1 MSYDLSIRAMPHKKV
16 SLVAGGCDICRESVM
31 RIKLNSEK
39 NELNP
44 LNEAG
49 PIESIQDISG
59 WKVRLGPKIIEQYT
73 KSGEWPGITIWDAAL
88 RFLEM
93 APDQVVVVDG
103 SENCRVHQLIEAARE
118 LSAALHEAGLRP
130 GDVISF
136 QLPNWW
142 ETVVINLAACAS
154 GLICNPI
161 VPIYREGEVRY
172 ILRDARTKA
181 FFVTPLFR
189 GFDYAAMASQL
200 RSDLP
205 ELKNVIL
212 VRGASQLGM
221 LSFDALLDKG
231 RMHKWNPP
239 IPNPNA
245 IKLVLYTSGTTGSP
259 KGVLHTHNT
268 LMSEINAVIRCWEVS
283 SKDVVIMPSP
293 VTHVTGYLYGLE
305 MPFVVQ
311 CSLVLMERWEAAL
324 ASNLIDLHGATLT
337 VGATP
342 FLTELTQQAVKCG
355 GLPSMRVFAS
365 GGAPVP
371 PEIVRKARNAMVN
384 CAVFRVYGSSEAP
397 TVTLGLSPNDAADFG
412 ATTDGRIVNNFVRLC
427 DPAGTVEVP
436 AGQEGEVTVQGPE
449 VMLGYTNWEHTEEAF
464 DKDGFFHTGDLAV
477 ISNGDFLTIS
487 GRKKDLIIRGGENI
501 SAKEIEDVLHA
512 NASVGDVA
520 IVAMPHPRLGEGVC
534 AFVVPAQGAVVTLES
549 IAAILDVAGLARQK
563 YPERVEVVVE
573 LPRTASGKVQKNL
586 LRDRISLTM
595 KEEGI
600 FNKAFNS
607 ASSIPNEST

>member
-1 MSYDLSIRAMPHKKV
+1 MEPEMHA
-16 SLVAGGCDICRESVM
+16 
-31 RIKLNSEK
+31 KLNSGK
-39 NELNP
+39 DVVNSFN
-44 LNEAG
+44 G
-49 PIESIQDISG
+49 DGRIESTQDISG
-59 WKVRLGPKIIEQYT
+59 WKIRLGPQTIEQYT
-73 KSGEWPGITIWDAAL
+73 KSGEWPGLTIWNAAL
-88 RFLEM
+88 QFLES
-93 APDQVVVVDG
+93 APNQVVVVDG
-103 SENCRVHQLIEAARE
+103 AQKYKVRQLVEAARA
-118 LSAALHEAGLRP
+118 LAAGLHEAGLRP

-154 GLICNPI
+154 GLVCNPI

-181 FFVTPLFR
+181 FFVTPSFR

-200 RSDLP
+200 RSELP
-205 ELKNVIL
+205 ALDHVIL
-212 VRGASQLGM
+212 VRGSSQSGM
-221 LSFDALLDKG
+221 LTFDALLDKG
-231 RMHKWNPP
+231 RGHVWNPP
-239 IPNPNA
+239 TLNPNA
-245 IKLVLYTSGTTGSP
+245 VKLVLYTSGTTGSP

-311 CSLVLMERWEAAL
+311 CSVVLMERWEAAL
-324 ASNLIDLHGATLT
+324 AANLIDLHGATLT

-412 ATTDGRIVNNFVRLC
+412 ATTDGRIVNNFVRLY
-427 DPAGTVEVP
+427 DSAGTAEVP

-464 DKDGFFHTGDLAV
+464 DQDGFFHTGDLAV
-477 ISNGDFLTIS
+477 ISHGDFLIIS

-512 NASVGDVA
+512 NASIGEVA
-520 IVAMPHPRLGEGVC
+520 VVAMPHSRLGEGVC
-534 AFVVPAQGAVVTLES
+534 AFVVAAQGADVTLGS
-549 IAAILDVAGLARQK
+549 IAAILDAAGLARQK
-563 YPERVEVVVE
+563 YPERLEVVLD

-586 LRDRISLTM
+586 LRDRIALMM
-595 KEEGI
+595 KEETI
-600 FNKAFNS
+600 LNKAFKS
-607 ASSIPNEST
+607 APSIPSEKT